1 MSWIIAALIT
11 LVVTALSLILISKIP
26 PIGVEISTV
35 GKAFVSA
42 LVFGLLNA
50 FVEPVLRFFG
60 APINFLTFGLFGIII
75 NAITFGLAAWLV
87 EGFRLRNGFV
97 SALLG
102 SLALMVINYIVSNF
116 LGLPDFAPTT

>member
-1 MSWIIAALIT
+1 MSWIIATLIT

-42 LVFGLLNA
+42 LVFGILNA
-50 FVEPVLRFFG
+50 LVEPILRFFG
-60 APINFLTFGLFGIII
+60 APISFLTFGLFGIVI

-102 SLALMVINYIVSNF
+102 AIALMVINYIVSEL
-116 LGLPDFAPTT
+116 LGLPSFAPTT